1 MALSTY
7 YNESDM
13 EAQAQA
19 RLAQESHYEAM
30 KEQARLVNIPLR
42 LTSIVTL
49 APSKS
54 LGVEWAK
61 QAFSNARRQLA
72 SKRKQGVLIQIK
84 NNRYINIRHASF
96 LLYHPSK
103 HLKDINI
110 PSIDIQ
116 DPKFSMKLP
125 SAWGTLKIKTS
136 TIQVTFKL
144 RNSLEAFE
152 YWRMISNAQD
162 ASSSEQQVESSNNIY
177 QSPTTSNSSDDLSSY
192 QESPKQFQAIHPYQQ
207 MQASIDEQMAI
218 LNAMQL
224 RLKQNSKY

>member
-1 MALSTY
+1 
-7 YNESDM
+7 
-13 EAQAQA
+13 
-19 RLAQESHYEAM
+19 
-30 KEQARLVNIPLR
+30 
-42 LTSIVTL
+42 
-49 APSKS
+49 
-54 LGVEWAK
+54 
-61 QAFSNARRQLA
+61 
-72 SKRKQGVLIQIK
+72 
-84 NNRYINIRHASF
+84 
-96 LLYHPSK
+96 
-103 HLKDINI
+103 
-110 PSIDIQ
+110 
-116 DPKFSMKLP
+116 MKLP